1 MNLQNLFQ
9 DNPDESIVRE
19 FPKGSGIKYI
29 PIKEVKRLLHEKFE
43 KWGTSN
49 LKVQYIQR
57 GHDFIISGSVELN
70 LEIAVFNGVE
80 RYTFIGANSFKIG
93 TEQAEGD
100 SENYEATL
108 LANCIKNGAKNCGNL
123 FGQNLNT
130 RSQIEIP
137 SDYEPKKDKPKSDNK
152 KVEKGIKDIINQ
164 TQTK

>member
-9 DNPDESIVRE
+9 DNPDESIVHE
-19 FPKGSGIKYI
+19 FPLGSGIFHI
-29 PIKEVKRLLHEKFE
+29 PIKHIKRLLHEKFN

-49 LKVQYIQR
+49 FKVQYIQR

-80 RYTFIGANSFKIG
+80 TYTFIGANSFKIG

-100 SENYEATL
+100 SENYEAVL

-130 RSQIEIP
+130 RPTLPIIDTKQE
-137 SDYEPKKDKPKSDNK
+137 KKQPNK
-152 KVEKGIKDIINQ
+152 VNKGIKDIIS
-164 TQTK
+164 QTKNS